1 MFAAKVTGTDIMID
15 IKGSVVSCVCVRVV
29 GLRLLSSWAP
39 CFFGPRILDDPAETV
54 RMGRGRGGRGGT
66 RGNMYGKSRQLSPDW
81 LSIDRQVIN
90 PRK

>member
-39 CFFGPRILDDPAETV
+39 CFLAQGFSTIQRRQYVWGEDEEDEEGLGEICTV
-54 RMGRGRGGRGGT
+54 NQ
-66 RGNMYGKSRQLSPDW
+66 GNYRLIGYRLIDKS
-81 LSIDRQVIN
+81 
-90 PRK
+90 